1 MGPMETWAY
10 EQQQRDG
17 GADEEDTEPYCLE
30 CGSEDL
36 AYLEQYANGSE
47 YKCRVCGTV
56 RIWG

>member
-17 GADEEDTEPYCLE
+17 GADEDTEPYCRE

-47 YKCRVCGTV
+47 YKCRVCGV
-56 RIWG
+56 AQMCG

>member
-17 GADEEDTEPYCLE
+17 GADEDTEPYCRE

-56 RIWG
+56 QMWD

>member
-17 GADEEDTEPYCLE
+17 GDDEDTEPYCRE

-56 RIWG
+56 QMWD

>member
-17 GADEEDTEPYCLE
+17 GADEDTEPYCVE
-30 CGSEDL
+30 CGSDDL

>member
-17 GADEEDTEPYCLE
+17 GSDEEQEPYCRE

-36 AYLEQYANGSE
+36 AYVEQYANGRE
-47 YKCRVCGTV
+47 YKCRVCGNV
-56 RIWG
+56 QMC